1 MFVFLHR
8 ETSSTVDGLLS
19 FQSRSNHTV
28 TDLWSPIYR
37 AVCIAY
43 PVLNLAS
50 THRSGFADF
59 FSSLPS
65 FFFFFSSFL
74 AYLSSQNDA
83 RSIDQ
88 QGFFPPCLHPFETS
102 TALSARPCTVCLLM
116 ETCCSIALKRN
127 FFSWQVPGREGNG
140 SLEWPFVI
148 QWDTNHQGFTRVLC
162 RVPRSKRYDLL
173 SRKLLQIT
181 SFFLWFISS
190 ISKE

>member
-1 MFVFLHR
+1 MDCYHSSHDRITRWLICDLRYTELFASRTLYLISRARIEVA
-8 ETSSTVDGLLS
+8 SSTFSLL
-19 FQSRSNHTV
+19 F
-28 TDLWSPIYR
+28 L
-37 AVCIAY
+37 
-43 PVLNLAS
+43 L
-50 THRSGFADF
+50 F
-59 FSSLPS
+59 FSSS
-65 FFFFFSSFL
+65 HFFLS
-74 AYLSSQNDA
+74 YLSSQNDA

>member
-1 MFVFLHR
+1 MDFYQSNSSHDRITRWLICDLRYTELFASRTLYLIPRARIEVA
-8 ETSSTVDGLLS
+8 SSTFSLL
-19 FQSRSNHTV
+19 F
-28 TDLWSPIYR
+28 LPFFLL
-37 AVCIAY
+37 
-43 PVLNLAS
+43 LN
-50 THRSGFADF
+50 F
-59 FSSLPS
+59 FSS
-65 FFFFFSSFL
+65 
-74 AYLSSQNDA
+74 YLSSQSDA

-102 TALSARPCTVCLLM
+102 TALSARPCTVCILM
-116 ETCCSIALKRN
+116 ETRCSIALKRN
-127 FFSWQVPGREGNG
+127 FFSWQVPGKEDG

-162 RVPRSKRYDLL
+162 RVPRSKRYNLL